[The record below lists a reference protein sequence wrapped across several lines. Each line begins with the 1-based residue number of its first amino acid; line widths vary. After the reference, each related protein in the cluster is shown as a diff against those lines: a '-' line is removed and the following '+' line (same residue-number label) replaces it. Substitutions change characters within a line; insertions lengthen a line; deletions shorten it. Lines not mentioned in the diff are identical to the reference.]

1 MLFNLLIWAWVW
13 WNKNFKRKMV
23 WYCNLKN
30 YTVKFISKS
39 KLIAWWN
46 WGARKLKGFEFEKVP
61 FFSEVAVIGQ
71 TDLPRWET
79 WQQTTTFILSS
90 FSIGPEELIK
100 ILIVQVIY
108 PYDPY
113 AKNRFEDPHPSV
125 IRIHIRIT
133 DLAPTPESLS
143 N

>member
-1 MLFNLLIWAWVW
+1 M
-13 WNKNFKRKMV
+13 
-23 WYCNLKN
+23 
-30 YTVKFISKS
+30 
-39 KLIAWWN
+39 
-46 WGARKLKGFEFEKVP
+46 VP

-108 PYDPY
+108 LYDPY

-133 DLAPTPESLS
+133 DLPLTPESLS